1 MGQAKPI
8 PSDPAPQLRPS
19 SSSCLVVP
27 ADSTHTLRARR
38 RWRVLNAEE
47 SFDAPDHAADWSGD
61 NGTDRARNAIAFS
74 RAMFEAA
81 GKPPFSLSRDRC
93 YQGRN
98 DHTCV
103 QYRRFH
109 DIIPRSLFRQRQTPA
124 NVGVSVTLAW
134 QREDKRLS
142 ESATFTF
149 AACAANTSQRECD
162 DLAAGTTILWM
173 RALQSDYLL
182 TLT

>member
-1 MGQAKPI
+1 MGRAKPI
-8 PSDPAPQLRPS
+8 PSDPAPQLHPS
-19 SSSCLVVP
+19 SRPCLVVP
-27 ADSTHTLRARR
+27 ADSTNTLHARR

-47 SFDAPDHAADWSGD
+47 SFDASDHAADWSGD
-61 NGTDRARNAIAFS
+61 NGTDRACNAIAFS
-74 RAMFEAA
+74 RAIFEAA

-93 YQGRN
+93 RQGCN

-134 QREDKRLS
+134 RREDKRLS
-142 ESATFTF
+142 ESATFTL
-149 AACAANTSQRECD
+149 AARAANSSQRECD
-162 DLAAGTTILWM
+162 DSAVGTTILWM
-173 RALQSDYLL
+173 RALQGDYLL